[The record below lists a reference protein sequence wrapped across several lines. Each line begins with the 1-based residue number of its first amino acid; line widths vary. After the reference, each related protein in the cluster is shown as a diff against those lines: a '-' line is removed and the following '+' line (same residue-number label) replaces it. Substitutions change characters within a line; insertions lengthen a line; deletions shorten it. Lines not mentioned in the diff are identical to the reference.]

1 MAGKFLHSLKSE
13 IAKFRDLIYSRIY
26 ISPKKER
33 SVVDQFHKLYFDSH
47 RFGKTWGNTSWLGIV
62 TKKCPLDLWIYQ
74 EIIFEIKPD
83 VIIECGTLKGGSAL
97 FLASM
102 CDLINHGKVIT
113 IDTKD
118 AKRLPQH
125 KRIKYLVGSST
136 SKEIVEKVKSL
147 VGKNDK
153 VLVLLDS
160 NHSKQHVLNE
170 LRIYKEFVKK
180 GNYLVVE
187 DTQLN
192 GHPVTPN
199 YGPGPMEAVKEFL
212 KENKNFV
219 VDKNKEKF
227 YMTFNPN
234 GYLKKIK

>member
-1 MAGKFLHSLKSE
+1 MHSIKSE

-26 ISPKKER
+26 ISPRKKKN
-33 SVVDQFHKLYFDSH
+33 VVDQFHRLYFDSN
-47 RFGKTWGNTSWLGIV
+47 RFGKTWGDTFWMGTV

-74 EIIFEIKPD
+74 EIIFKSKPD
-83 VIIECGTLKGGSAL
+83 VIIECGTLHGGSAL

-102 CDLINHGKVIT
+102 CEMVNHGKVIT

-118 AKRLPQH
+118 PKGLPKHKRLT
-125 KRIKYLVGSST
+125 YLMGSST
-136 SKEIVEKVKSL
+136 AKEIVEKVKSL

-153 VLVLLDS
+153 VLILLDS
-160 NHSKQHVLNE
+160 AHNKQHVLNE
-170 LRIYKEFVKK
+170 LRIYHKM
-180 GNYLVVE
+180 VVE

-192 GHPVTPN
+192 GYPVAPK
-199 YGPGPMEAVKEFL
+199 YGPGPMEALKEFL
-212 KENKNFV
+212 KENSDFV
-219 VDKNKEKF
+219 IDKSKEKF